1 MRTSRRIILALM
13 LGATPVAAP
22 GFAFDGAPVKP
33 DAKAA
38 KSDLPVALPEVKV
51 DDRWVYRRTDRRLKP
66 PTQVYEIRVTFV
78 DSRAIVAVVE
88 GQGGKGQS
96 DATWMRDWQSAV
108 SPDGGVVE
116 TERSLLQF
124 PLAPGRQ
131 YQAAWDIRRPGFG
144 EFHVRHERRVTVVG
158 WEDVEVAA
166 GKFRALKI
174 QADGHFRRL
183 DKEVRDEARN
193 TIWYVPQVKRWVKS
207 VYKDARLEVVEELYF
222 YRVQ

>member
-1 MRTSRRIILALM
+1 MTKSGIRLRVALAL
-13 LGATPVAAP
+13 LLALPALCAAQLSNTA
-22 GFAFDGAPVKP
+22 GM
-33 DAKAA
+33 
-38 KSDLPVALPEVKV
+38 PEVKV

-131 YQAAWDIRRPGFG
+131 YPAAWEIRRPSAG

-158 WEDVEVAA
+158 WEDIEVAA